1 MGSGLR
7 DKKNKSEWEYYIPLK
22 EDFEAMEYCIKN
34 NIRISITPM
43 ERGLNPKNFKI
54 SIAIGAYKKGEKV
67 NLSPK
72 TYSKEDIIQE
82 MYNAA
87 KYYYKKYENKI

>member
-1 MGSGLR
+1 MGSGLKK
-7 DKKNKSEWEYYIPLK
+7 KKNKSEWEYYTPSE
-22 EDFEAMEYCIKN
+22 EDYKAIEYCIKN

-54 SIAIGAYKKGEKV
+54 SIALGVYKKGEKV
-67 NLSPK
+67 NLSPN
-72 TYSKEDIIQE
+72 TYPKEDIIQE

-87 KYYYKKYENKI
+87 KYYYEKRRK